1 MIFSSWIEK
10 FRCIAAAALAVTA
23 MSAAGAMTAVQNGDQ
38 KLKYEVELDGTN
50 CRARVVSAAGYT
62 DRSPAPCMPGAG
74 AVLAPV
80 GDQHLVLKDADGTPL
95 CYYHLVTDRWVKA
108 CDMKS
113 FRGFGPVAWSVL
125 AAYFLLMAWMAWHF
139 IRKKKT
145 AEEYF
150 KGGGRIPWYVAGMSI
165 FATMLSSVTFIAV
178 PAQYYISDWR
188 YFPMTIGIFVFA
200 PFVIRF
206 YLPFFRKLKAASAYE
221 YLETRFNAAV
231 RLFASGAYVVFMVSR
246 VAIVTLLPAL
256 ALNAMTG
263 VSIDGCILVCGF
275 ATIVYCA
282 FGGFEA
288 VVWSDFVQ
296 GLVLVSGAVAIFVA
310 LICGTDGGIAGAW
323 TDAAVNGK
331 TAFLD
336 LRFLATE
343 PVLWVVL
350 TLAFIENLSS
360 YTSDQC
366 VIQRYMAVKDEKA
379 AARSI
384 WFNGVFTVIVSALFC
399 AIGTAL
405 WTYYRSHPEMLD
417 PALPKTDSILP
428 HFIVTGLPPALSGLV
443 VAALFAATIS
453 TLSANLSSAATA
465 LTADFVLRLRPS
477 ATPEAQMRWGRVFTF
492 AAGVLGIAAALLL
505 AHTDTRSLFDK
516 FKEFISVLTAGLAAL
531 FFMGVFIRRIGGR
544 AAVAGLIVNYAA
556 SFALR
561 YAPLPFERPHVFLV
575 GGIGFVLCIAVAYLM
590 SFVVEEKRSER
601 KAVP

>member
-1 MIFSSWIEK
+1 MRMSYWSVFAGAA
-10 FRCIAAAALAVTA
+10 IAASVSL
-23 MSAAGAMTAVQNGDQ
+23 AGALSAEQNGDR
-38 KLKYEVELDGTN
+38 KLRYEVVLDGTN
-50 CRARVVSAAGYT
+50 CRARVVSAADAPYQART
-62 DRSPAPCMPGAG
+62 PAPCLPPAG

-80 GDQHLVLKDADGTPL
+80 GDQHLVLKDAAGEPL
-95 CYYHLVTDRWVKA
+95 CYYHLVTDRWVTVK
-108 CDMKS
+108 DVKT
-113 FRGFGPVAWSVL
+113 FGGFGPVAWCVL
-125 AAYFLLMAWMAWHF
+125 AAYFVLMAGMAWHF

-145 AEEYF
+145 ADDYF
-150 KGGGRIPWYVAGMSI
+150 KGGGKIPWYVAGMSI
-165 FATMLSSVTFIAV
+165 FATMLSSVTFIAA
-178 PAQYYISDWR
+178 PAQYYMSDWR
-188 YFPMTIGIFVFA
+188 YFPMTLGIFALA

-263 VSIDGCILVCGF
+263 VSIDACILVCGV

-310 LICGTDGGIAGAW
+310 LVRGTDGGIAGAW
-323 TDAAVNGK
+323 TAAAGNGK
-331 TAFLD
+331 TTLLD

-384 WFNGVFTVIVSALFC
+384 WFNGVFTVLVSALFC

-405 WTYYRSHPEMLD
+405 WTYYRSHPGMLD
-417 PALPKTDSILP
+417 PALPKADSILP

-465 LTADFVLRLRPS
+465 LTTDFVLRFRP
-477 ATPEAQMRWGRVFTF
+477 ATPPEGQMRWGRIFTF
-492 AAGVLGIAAALLL
+492 AAGVLGVAAALVL

-544 AAVAGLIVNYAA
+544 AAVSGLVANYLVC
-556 SFALR
+556 FALR

-575 GGIGFVLCIAVAYLM
+575 GGIGFVVCIVTAWVL
-590 SFVVEEKRSER
+590 SCVLPER
-601 KAVP
+601 KRVRTSV